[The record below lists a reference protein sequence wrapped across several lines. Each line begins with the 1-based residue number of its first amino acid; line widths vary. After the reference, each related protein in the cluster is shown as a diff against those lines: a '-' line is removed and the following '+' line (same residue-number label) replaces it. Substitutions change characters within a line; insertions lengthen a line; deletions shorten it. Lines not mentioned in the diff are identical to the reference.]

1 MFQHFLRG
9 EPVLGIEYEAQLQKT
24 LIPGYSPTLSVVKC
38 ISCLRFVQII
48 LYPVV
53 LTDDHCTDAYL
64 YDLCHWI
71 FFSWQSL
78 FFVQKFRQQKSLE
91 LQSITTQS
99 VTVL

>member
-38 ISCLRFVQII
+38 MSCVRFMQII

-53 LTDDHCTDAYL
+53 LIDECYTVAHL
-64 YDLCHWI
+64 YVLCHWI
-71 FFSWQSL
+71 FFS
-78 FFVQKFRQQKSLE
+78 
-91 LQSITTQS
+91 
-99 VTVL
+99 